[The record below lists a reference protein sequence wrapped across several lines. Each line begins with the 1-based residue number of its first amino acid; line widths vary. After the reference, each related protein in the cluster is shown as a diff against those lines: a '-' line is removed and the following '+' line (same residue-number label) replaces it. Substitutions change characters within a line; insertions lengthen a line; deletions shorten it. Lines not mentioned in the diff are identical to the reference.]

1 MSQATFALQG
11 HIPDVLTCI
20 ANLSKDE
27 VFTPPELANRMLD
40 TLTQSWSS
48 SNAGENIWSNKDVTF
63 LDPCT
68 KSGVFLREIVKRLN
82 DGLATEIPDLTE
94 RINHIL
100 TKQVF
105 GIGITELTSLLARR
119 SVYCSKK
126 ANGIHSI
133 ARTFTNDDGNIWF
146 ERTEHTWV
154 SGKCK
159 FCGASKGEYARAEDL
174 ETHAYAF
181 IHTENL
187 KSQIS
192 KMFGA
197 EMQFDVIIGNPPYQM
212 STGGGTATQQAVPIY
227 QEFVNQAKSLESRF
241 LVMVIPSRWFSG
253 GMPVLDS
260 FRKEMLS
267 DHRLR
272 AMVDFPD
279 SRDAF
284 VGVDIAGGVTYFL
297 RDLNY
302 SGPCAVTTVTAG
314 QSETVVRKL
323 DDYPVFI
330 RNSKAISIVEKV
342 VSRDGFKPLTDSVSA
357 VSPFGLSTSFRG
369 EASAKGLKSP
379 ISVRSTGGTQW
390 TERANVT
397 KNKEWVDKW
406 KVLLSATTSEH
417 AGQADR
423 NGTRRIFSRIEV
435 LRPKT
440 VVTHSYL
447 IVGPTATE
455 IESTNLANFLR
466 TRFVRYLVSLVVA
479 TQHISRA
486 TFQFV
491 PDLPMDREWTDNDLY
506 KKYKLTKDEI
516 AFIES
521 MIRPLESDDE

>member
-1 MSQATFALQG
+1 MIQAPFALAG
-11 HIPDVLTCI
+11 HNPDVLTCI
-20 ANLSKDE
+20 ANLSNDE
-27 VFTPPELANRMLD
+27 VFTPPELANQMLD
-40 TLTQSWSS
+40 TLEQSWAS
-48 SNAGENIWSNKDVTF
+48 SNNGENIWANKDVTF

-82 DGLATEIPDLTE
+82 IGLTAEIPDLTE
-94 RINHIL
+94 RVNHIL

-105 GIGITELTSLLARR
+105 GIGITQLTSLLARR
-119 SVYCSKK
+119 SAYCSKY

-154 SGKCK
+154 NGKCK
-159 FCGASKGEYARAEDL
+159 FCRVSKGEYARAVEL

-197 EMQFDVIIGNPPYQM
+197 DMQFDVIIGNPPYQM

-227 QEFVNQAKSLESRF
+227 QEFVNQAKSLESPY

-253 GMPVLDS
+253 GMPALDS
-260 FRKEMLS
+260 FRKDMLS
-267 DHRLR
+267 DHHLR
-272 AMVDFPD
+272 ELVDFPD

-284 VGVDIAGGVTYFL
+284 VGVDIAGGVSYFL

-302 SGPCAVTTVTAG
+302 NGPCAVTTMTAG
-314 QSETVVRKL
+314 QSETVIRKL

-330 RNSKAISIVEKV
+330 RNSKAISIIEKV
-342 VSRDGFKPLTDSVSA
+342 VRRDGFKPLSDLVSA
-357 VSPFGLSTSFRG
+357 VSPFGLPTSFRG
-369 EASAKGLKSP
+369 ETSMKELNSP

-397 KNKEWVDKW
+397 KNHEWIDKW

-447 IVGPTATE
+447 IVGPTDTE
-455 IESTNLANFLR
+455 TESRNLANFLR

-491 PDLPMDREWTDNDLY
+491 PDLPMDREWSDKELY
-506 KKYKLTKDEI
+506 KKYGLTKDEI

-521 MIRPLESDDE
+521 MIRPLDLDGE

>member
-11 HIPDVLTCI
+11 HNPDVLTCI
-20 ANLSKDE
+20 ANLSNDE
-27 VFTPPELANRMLD
+27 VFTPPELANQMLD
-40 TLTQSWSS
+40 TLARSWAKG
-48 SNAGENIWSNKDVTF
+48 NDGENIWANRKVTF

-68 KSGVFLREIVKRLN
+68 KSGVFLREIVRRLN
-82 DGLATEIPDLTE
+82 DGLAEEIPDLTE

-119 SVYCSKK
+119 SVYCSKF

-133 ARTFTNDDGNIWF
+133 ARTFTNDNGNIWF
-146 ERTEHTWV
+146 ERTEHTWTN
-154 SGKCK
+154 GKCK
-159 FCGASKGEYARAEDL
+159 FCGASRGEYSRADDL

-197 EMQFDVIIGNPPYQM
+197 EMHFDVIIGNPPYQM

-227 QEFVNQAKSLESRF
+227 QEFVNQAKSLESRY

-267 DHRLR
+267 DNHLR
-272 AMVDFPD
+272 ELVDFPD
-279 SRDAF
+279 SREAF
-284 VGVDIAGGVTYFL
+284 VGVDIAGGVNYFL
-297 RDLNY
+297 RDLSY
-302 SGPCAVTTVTAG
+302 SGPCAVTTMTGG
-314 QSETVVRKL
+314 QSETVMRKL

-330 RNSKAISIVEKV
+330 RSSKAISIVEKV
-342 VSRDGFKPLTDSVSA
+342 VKHDSFKPLTDSVSA

-369 EASAKGLKSP
+369 EDSTKGLKSP

-397 KNKEWVDKW
+397 KNPEWIDKW

-435 LRPKT
+435 LEPKT

-447 IVGPTATE
+447 IVGPTDTE
-455 IESTNLANFLR
+455 TESKNLANFLR
-466 TRFVRYLVSLVVA
+466 TRFVRCLVSLVVA

-491 PDLPMDREWTDNDLY
+491 PDLPMDRAWTDKELY
-506 KKYKLTKDEI
+506 KKYKLTADEI

-521 MIRPLESDDE
+521 MIRPMESDNE